1 MADMTRGERTVQLFA
16 KVISN
21 PEKKFTINDLM
32 ESFNIPAEERR
43 NVQRDMRFLS
53 EMDGGRYIAVDTVGR
68 TSYYTSALRNAE
80 RLLFPNFENTMLH
93 FVFLKRIANIY
104 PATSETITQLLERI
118 EKSLPNSEQKTLRHL
133 GDELNSKI
141 LFMGTPPDFEED
153 SSEKLRII
161 LQAIHEH
168 RKIDVFY
175 MGATTFMG
183 PSTSERK
190 STRIPLMIIV
200 YQNEIYVACESEKVK
215 GATYTLKFRRILQV
229 KLSKETFV
237 ENPKVIDKLR
247 RQVASGAA
255 FMSEQ
260 EPHLEDIEIEFEW
273 RVRNYLMENKFN
285 QSMHMRVLRNAKIL
299 VTMKADVNQL
309 LVNWITSYTTAA
321 RVIKPA
327 SLRNSLRDYAKYLL
341 ENYGD

>member
-21 PEKKFTINDLM
+21 PDKKFTVSDLM

-53 EMDGGRYIAVDTVGR
+53 EMDAGRYIAVETEGR
-68 TSYYTSALRNAE
+68 TAVYRSALRNAE
-80 RLLFPNFENTMLH
+80 RLVFPDFENTMLH

-104 PATSETITQLLERI
+104 PATSEIITQLLERI
-118 EKSLPNSEQKTLRHL
+118 ERSLPASEQKSL
-133 GDELNSKI
+133 GQLSSELNTKI

-153 SSEKLRII
+153 ASEKLRTI
-161 LQAIHEH
+161 LRAIHEH

-175 MGATTFMG
+175 MGA
-183 PSTSERK
+183 SASQRK

-215 GATYTLKFRRILQV
+215 EATYTLKFRRIVQV
-229 KLSKETFV
+229 KLSKEPFV

-247 RQVASGAA
+247 RQVESGAA

-260 EPHLEDIEIEFEW
+260 EPHPEDIEIEFDLK
-273 RVRNYLMENKFN
+273 VRNYLMENKFN
-285 QSMHMRVLRNAKIL
+285 RSMHMRVLRNAKIQ
-299 VTMKADVNQL
+299 VHMKAEVNQL
-309 LVNWITSYTTAA
+309 LVNWITSFSTTA
-321 RVIKPA
+321 RVVKPA
-327 SLRNSLRDYAKYLL
+327 SLQKRLKEYGEYLRSV
-341 ENYGD
+341 YG

>member
-1 MADMTRGERTVQLFA
+1 
-16 KVISN
+16 
-21 PEKKFTINDLM
+21 M

-53 EMDGGRYIAVDTVGR
+53 EMDAGRYIAVETEGR
-68 TSYYTSALRNAE
+68 TAVYRSALRNAE
-80 RLLFPNFENTMLH
+80 RLVFPDFENTMLH

-104 PATSETITQLLERI
+104 PATSEIIMQLLERI
-118 EKSLPNSEQKTLRHL
+118 EGSLPVGERKSLGQLSS
-133 GDELNSKI
+133 ELNTKI

-153 SSEKLRII
+153 ASEKLRII
-161 LQAIHEH
+161 LRAIHEH

-175 MGATTFMG
+175 MGA
-183 PSTSERK
+183 SASRRK

-215 GATYTLKFRRILQV
+215 EATYTLKFRRIVQV
-229 KLSKETFV
+229 KLSKESFV

-247 RQVASGAA
+247 RPVASGAA

-273 RVRNYLMENKFN
+273 GARHYLMENKFN
-285 QSMHMRVLRNAKIL
+285 RSMHMRVLRNAKIL

-309 LVNWITSYTTAA
+309 LVNWVTSFSTAA
-321 RVIKPA
+321 RVVKPA
-327 SLRNSLRDYAKYLL
+327 SLQKSLKEYGEYLQSV
-341 ENYGD
+341 YG

>member
-118 EKSLPNSEQKTLRHL
+118 EKSLQNSEQKTLRHL

-153 SSEKLRII
+153 SSEKLRVI

-341 ENYGD
+341 ENYGE

>member
-153 SSEKLRII
+153 SSEKLRVI

-200 YQNEIYVACESEKVK
+200 YQNEIYVAYESEKVK

-229 KLSKETFV
+229 KLSKEAFV

-341 ENYGD
+341 ENYGE

>member
-237 ENPKVIDKLR
+237 ENPKVLDKLR

-341 ENYGD
+341 ENYGE

>member
-21 PEKKFTINDLM
+21 PDKKFTVSDLM

-53 EMDGGRYIAVDTVGR
+53 EMDAGRYIAVETEGR
-68 TSYYTSALRNAE
+68 TAVYRSALRNAE
-80 RLLFPNFENTMLH
+80 RLVFPDFENTMLH

-104 PATSETITQLLERI
+104 PATSEIITQLLERI
-118 EKSLPNSEQKTLRHL
+118 ERSLPASEQKSL
-133 GDELNSKI
+133 GQLSSELNTKI

-153 SSEKLRII
+153 ASEKLRTI
-161 LQAIHEH
+161 LRAIHEH

-175 MGATTFMG
+175 MGA
-183 PSTSERK
+183 SASQRK

-215 GATYTLKFRRILQV
+215 EATYTLKFRRIVQV
-229 KLSKETFV
+229 KLSKEPFV

-247 RQVASGAA
+247 REVESGAA

-260 EPHLEDIEIEFEW
+260 EPHPEDIEIEFDLK
-273 RVRNYLMENKFN
+273 VRNYLMENKFN
-285 QSMHMRVLRNAKIL
+285 RSMHMRVLRNAKIQ
-299 VTMKADVNQL
+299 VKMKAEVNQL
-309 LVNWITSYTTAA
+309 LVNWITSFSTTA
-321 RVIKPA
+321 RVVKPA
-327 SLRNSLRDYAKYLL
+327 SLQKRLKEYGEYLRSV
-341 ENYGD
+341 YG

>member
-21 PEKKFTINDLM
+21 PDKKFTVSDLM

-53 EMDGGRYIAVDTVGR
+53 EMDAGRYIAVETEGR
-68 TSYYTSALRNAE
+68 TAVYRSALRNAE
-80 RLLFPNFENTMLH
+80 RLVFPDFENTMLH

-104 PATSETITQLLERI
+104 PATSEIITQLLERI
-118 EKSLPNSEQKTLRHL
+118 ERSLPASEQKSL
-133 GDELNSKI
+133 GQLSSELNTKI

-153 SSEKLRII
+153 ASEKLRTI
-161 LQAIHEH
+161 LRAIHEH

-175 MGATTFMG
+175 MGA
-183 PSTSERK
+183 SASQRK

-215 GATYTLKFRRILQV
+215 EATYTLKFRRIVQV
-229 KLSKETFV
+229 KLSKEPFV

-247 RQVASGAA
+247 RQVESGAA

-260 EPHLEDIEIEFEW
+260 EPHPEDIEIEFDLK
-273 RVRNYLMENKFN
+273 VRNYLMENKFN
-285 QSMHMRVLRNAKIL
+285 RSMHMRVLRNAKIQ
-299 VTMKADVNQL
+299 VKMKAEVNQL
-309 LVNWITSYTTAA
+309 LVNWITSFSTTA
-321 RVIKPA
+321 RVVKPA
-327 SLRNSLRDYAKYLL
+327 SLQKRLKEYGEYLRSVYS
-341 ENYGD
+341 

>member
-1 MADMTRGERTVQLFA
+1 M
-16 KVISN
+16 
-21 PEKKFTINDLM
+21 
-32 ESFNIPAEERR
+32 
-43 NVQRDMRFLS
+43 
-53 EMDGGRYIAVDTVGR
+53 
-68 TSYYTSALRNAE
+68 
-80 RLLFPNFENTMLH
+80 
-93 FVFLKRIANIY
+93 
-104 PATSETITQLLERI
+104 ERI
-118 EKSLPNSEQKTLRHL
+118 EKSLPNSEQKALRHL

-161 LQAIHEH
+161 LRAIQEH

-175 MGATTFMG
+175 MGATTYMG
-183 PSTSERK
+183 KATSERK

-215 GATYTLKFRRILQV
+215 EATYTLKFRRILQV

-299 VTMKADVNQL
+299 VTMKANVNQL
-309 LVNWITSYTTAA
+309 LVNWVTSFTTAA
-321 RVIKPA
+321 RVIKPV
-327 SLRNSLRDYAKYLL
+327 SLQKRLKEYGEYLQSV
-341 ENYGD
+341 YG

>member
-1 MADMTRGERTVQLFA
+1 
-16 KVISN
+16 
-21 PEKKFTINDLM
+21 
-32 ESFNIPAEERR
+32 
-43 NVQRDMRFLS
+43 
-53 EMDGGRYIAVDTVGR
+53 
-68 TSYYTSALRNAE
+68 
-80 RLLFPNFENTMLH
+80 MLH

-341 ENYGD
+341 ENYGE

>member
-229 KLSKETFV
+229 KLTKETFV

-341 ENYGD
+341 ENYGE

>member
-21 PEKKFTINDLM
+21 PERKFTINDLM
-32 ESFNIPAEERR
+32 ETFNIPAEERR

-53 EMDGGRYIAVDTVGR
+53 EMDAGRYIAVETEGR
-68 TSYYTSALRNAE
+68 TAVYRSALRNAE

-118 EKSLPNSEQKTLRHL
+118 EKSLPNSEQKALRHL

-161 LQAIHEH
+161 LRAIQEH

-175 MGATTFMG
+175 MGATTYMG
-183 PSTSERK
+183 KATSERK

-215 GATYTLKFRRILQV
+215 EATYTLKFRRILQV

-273 RVRNYLMENKFN
+273 GVRNYLMENKFN
-285 QSMHMRVLRNAKIL
+285 RSMHMRVLRNAKIL

-309 LVNWITSYTTAA
+309 LVNWITSFSTAA

-327 SLRNSLRDYAKYLL
+327 SLQKRLKDYGEYLQSV
-341 ENYGD
+341 YG

>member
-21 PEKKFTINDLM
+21 PDKKFTVSDLM
-32 ESFNIPAEERR
+32 TSLNVPESERR

-53 EMDGGRYIAVDTVGR
+53 EMDAGRYIAVDTVGR
-68 TSYYTSALRNAE
+68 TAYYTSALHNAE

-93 FVFLKRIANIY
+93 FVFLKRIASIY
-104 PATSETITQLLERI
+104 PATSEIIMQLLGRI
-118 EKSLPNSEQKTLRHL
+118 EGCLPPGERKTLSQL
-133 GDELNSKI
+133 GSELNTKI
-141 LFMGTPPDFEED
+141 LFMGTPPDIEED
-153 SSEKLRII
+153 ASEKLRTV

-168 RKIDVFY
+168 RKIEVFY

-183 PSTSERK
+183 PATSQRL

-215 GATYTLKFRRILQV
+215 GATYTLKFRRIVQV

-237 ENPKVIDKLR
+237 EDPKVIDKLR

-260 EPHLEDIEIEFEW
+260 EPHPEDIEIEFDW
-273 RVRNYLMENKFN
+273 KVGNYLMENKFN
-285 QSMHMRVLRNAKIL
+285 RSMHMRVLRNAKIL
-299 VTMKADVNQL
+299 VKMKAEVNQL
-309 LVNWITSYTTAA
+309 LVNWITSFSTTA

-327 SLRNSLRDYAKYLL
+327 SLQKRLQEYGEYLRSV
-341 ENYGD
+341 YG

>member
-1 MADMTRGERTVQLFA
+1 MTRGERTVQLFA

-341 ENYGD
+341 ENYGE